1 MTELLYYKD
10 GYLKSTE
17 ATVTEIREGKVVFD
31 KTIFYP
37 ECGGQPGDRGSFG
50 DWKIIDTKK
59 DKDGTPLHVIEGNLP
74 EIGRKDELS
83 LDWEHRYFY
92 MKEHTAQH
100 LLSALMFHEYGIG
113 TVAVHQGE
121 EILTIETDRSEIDD
135 DVLLSLEEKAMDE
148 IIRSHKVY
156 QVDMDRKE
164 AESLKMRRSIKVDDE
179 SVKIVFIS
187 DLDAVA
193 CGGVHLS
200 STGEIKEIC
209 YRGKEQIRGRVRT
222 IWSVGEKARKYRREN
237 ERAVKECGKLLSSDS
252 HSLSSTLEKFLAED
266 LELKKECRELKQKVI
281 ELELKERKENPIVF
295 ESSVSIS
302 EAPEIVEK
310 YSKGKKIFIL
320 DGTNKR
326 SFLFFGT
333 KDDFEKIKKGC
344 SLKGGGREPLF
355 RGTILDADI
364 ERIKEILA

>member
-1 MTELLYYKD
+1 MQSLGLVSGRT
-10 GYLKSTE
+10 
-17 ATVTEIREGKVVFD
+17 
-31 KTIFYP
+31 
-37 ECGGQPGDRGSFG
+37 DRGVVES
-50 DWKIIDTKK
+50 
-59 DKDGTPLHVIEGNLP
+59 VCV
-74 EIGRKDELS
+74 
-83 LDWEHRYFY
+83 
-92 MKEHTAQH
+92 
-100 LLSALMFHEYGIG
+100 SA
-113 TVAVHQGE
+113 
-121 EILTIETDRSEIDD
+121 EIDD

-344 SLKGGGREPLF
+344 TLKGGGREPLF

-364 ERIKEILA
+364 EKIKEILA

>member
-50 DWKIIDTKK
+50 GWKIIDTKK

-74 EIGRKDELS
+74 EIGRMDELS

-100 LLSALMFHEYGIG
+100 LLSALLFREYGIG

-121 EILTIETDRSEIDD
+121 DILTIETDKSEIDD
-135 DVLLSLEEKAMDE
+135 DVLLSLEEKAIDE
-148 IIRSHKVY
+148 IIKSRKVY

-164 AESLKMRRSIKVDDE
+164 AENLKMRRSIKVDDE
-179 SVKIVFIS
+179 TVKVVFIS

-193 CGGVHLS
+193 CGDVHLS
-200 STGEIKEIC
+200 STGEIKESC
-209 YRGKEQIRGRVRT
+209 YRGKEQIRGHVRT
-222 IWSVGEKARKYRREN
+222 IWSVGEKAREYRRGN
-237 ERAVKECGKLLSSDS
+237 DRAVRECGKLLSSDS
-252 HSLSSTLEKFLAED
+252 HTMTSTLEKFLSED
-266 LELKKECRELKQKVI
+266 LELKKENRELKKKVI
-281 ELELKERKENPIVF
+281 ELELIERKEDTIVF
-295 ESSVSIS
+295 ESSVSIA

-310 YSKGKKIFIL
+310 YAEGRKIFIL

-326 SFLFFGT
+326 NFLFFGT

-344 SLKGGGREPLF
+344 TLKGGGREPLF
-355 RGTILDADI
+355 RGTIMDADI
-364 ERIKEILA
+364 ERIKEILS

>member
-1 MTELLYYKD
+1 MTELLYYVN

-17 ATVTEIREGKVVFD
+17 ATVTEIRDGKVVLD

-37 ECGGQPGDRGSFG
+37 ECGGQPGDRGTFG
-50 DWKIIDTKK
+50 QWKIADTKK
-59 DKDGTPLHVIEGNLP
+59 DKDGTPLHVIEGDLP
-74 EIGRKDELS
+74 IVGTKSVLT
-83 LDWEHRYFY
+83 LDWDHRYFY

-100 LLSALMFHEYGIG
+100 LLSALLFREYGIG

-121 EILTIETDRSEIDD
+121 DILTIETDKSEIDD
-135 DVLLSLEEKAMDE
+135 DVLLSLEEKAIDE
-148 IIRSHKVY
+148 IIKSRKVY

-164 AESLKMRRSIKVDDE
+164 AENLKMRRSIKVDDE
-179 SVKIVFIS
+179 TVKVVFIS

-237 ERAVKECGKLLSSDS
+237 ERAVRECGKLLSSDS

-295 ESSVSIS
+295 ESSVSIA

-310 YSKGKKIFIL
+310 YAEGRKIFIL

-326 SFLFFGT
+326 NFLFFGT

-344 SLKGGGREPLF
+344 TLKGGGREPLF
-355 RGTILDADI
+355 RGTIMDADI
-364 ERIKEILA
+364 ERIKEILS